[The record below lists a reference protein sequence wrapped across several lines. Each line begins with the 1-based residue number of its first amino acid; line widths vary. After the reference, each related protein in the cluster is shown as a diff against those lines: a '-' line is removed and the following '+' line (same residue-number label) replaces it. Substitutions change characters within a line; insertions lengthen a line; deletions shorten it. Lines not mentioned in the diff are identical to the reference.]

1 MSINR
6 ATSEFP
12 DTGQSG
18 DDASQSV
25 IDRFSKFDGTFHSSR
40 DLRIDGQVEGTIEC
54 QGNLFI
60 AEGADV
66 SAKVEAD
73 SINVAGNLQGD
84 IHCRGRLHILP
95 SGRLRGKIATET
107 LVINEGAFYEGE
119 LQMTDP
125 DKRLTASKS
134 PRTLT
139 AIPNGRR
146 EEASR
151 ARRRGGN
158 EMDQLPAPEPE
169 TEAAPSETAPNAT
182 FIRRF
187 GGPETPWQSTERD
200 QQPAEDTPP
209 TKP

>member
-1 MSINR
+1 MSMSS
-6 ATSEFP
+6 ASSDFP
-12 DTGQSG
+12 ATGQPG
-18 DDASQSV
+18 EDASQSV

-40 DLRIDGQVEGTIEC
+40 DLRIDGQVEGTIDC

-73 SINVAGNLQGD
+73 SISVAGKLQGD

-95 SGRLRGKIATET
+95 SGRLRGKITTET

-119 LQMTDP
+119 LEMTDP
-125 DKRLTASKS
+125 DKRLTAPKS
-134 PRTLT
+134 PRSLT
-139 AIPNGRR
+139 AIPSGRK
-146 EEASR
+146 EDPSR
-151 ARRRGGN
+151 ARRRGGH

-169 TEAAPSETAPNAT
+169 TETTSSETASNAT

-187 GGPETPWQSTERD
+187 GGPETPWQGTERD
-200 QQPAEDTPP
+200 QQQAEDTPP
-209 TKP
+209 AKS